1 MYAVKYSHVCMDLL
15 CATGL
20 PEERLRKG
28 VCITLTHM
36 HNNIYIA
43 HNLSSTISKK
53 STFLILHKKALKV

>member
-1 MYAVKYSHVCMDLL
+1 MYAAKYSHVCMDLL
-15 CATGL
+15 YATGL

-36 HNNIYIA
+36 HSNIYIA

-53 STFLILHKKALKV
+53 IYIFNTA